1 MSDCH
6 STIGYMSGKPGD
18 LTVALAGNP
27 NSGKTTL
34 FNALTGMRQK
44 VANYPGVT
52 VEKKTGRFKL
62 PTGQWV
68 NLVDLPGTYSLISR
82 SPDET
87 VAMEVLRG
95 LRSDTP
101 MPDAVIVVVD
111 ASNLQRNLYL
121 VSQLIELGR
130 PLVVALNMM
139 DIAQR
144 RGLNVSPERLS
155 KQLGLPVI
163 PVVGHKKQGVSELKD
178 AILHARIAPLPDWPL
193 PAAMN
198 EELTLVGGG
207 MAILEG
213 DHFPIPDK
221 LKKELR
227 ESVYPAPSPGTPNVG
242 EHRPA
247 GEGGSEGS
255 SPSTSPAPSSQQNT
269 HPNPLPEYRA
279 KGQEFPRR
287 ALMLGETDDQRQLDR
302 YRAIA
307 ERMLIGDVA
316 DDIKNLADH
325 PPVKSM
331 LNHANERLNELG
343 IDPMLAD
350 IEAHYAWIE
359 HVASASLE
367 PACAVLL
374 EKGSGFGV
382 QSSGKNTSGLSSLKP
397 EPRTPNRL
405 SYQSNYAHLTDQV
418 DRILLHKIWGLAI
431 FVALMAGLFVSIFW
445 LAAPIMDAATNVV
458 TWLGGWVGNKLLP
471 ESGALHDLWAD
482 GIVAGVGGVVVF
494 VPQIAILFFFLSVM
508 EDTGYLARAAFLMDR
523 LLSKVGLHGKSF
535 IPMLSSFACAIP
547 GIMATRTI
555 ENRKDRLAT
564 IFVAPFMSCSA
575 RLPVYT
581 LLIGSFFAG
590 YGALAQGGIMLSL
603 YLLGI
608 IAAVVTA
615 FFFKRTLLKGA
626 PTSFILELPAY
637 KVPQWGQVLRT
648 VWTNTRAFLTKA
660 GTTIFCLSVV
670 LWAMTYYPRLNGMA
684 DGTARQKWLVKTLS
698 GIHIEGAKLMLSY
711 NSKFPGGDK
720 WASTTDAVKQGKMAE
735 SILNNNMI
743 SESEKIDRLF
753 AITNPQLKTTF
764 EGQATEYVAAEQLRQ
779 SIAGRLGHGIEPVI
793 KPLGFD
799 WKMGVGLVGAFAAR
813 EVFVSTLGIVYS
825 AGDTEDNTT
834 PLQDAMRADKYADG
848 KPVWTP
854 LVAVCLMVWFVLALQ
869 CMSTLAFVR
878 RETGGWAWPIGM
890 LAYMNGLAWV
900 ACFAVYQLGRIWFA

>member
-6 STIGYMSGKPGD
+6 NTIDYVSARPGE

-68 NLVDLPGTYSLISR
+68 NLIDLPGTYSLISR

-144 RGLNVSPERLS
+144 RGLNVSSERLS
-155 KQLGLPVI
+155 KQLGVPVI
-163 PVVGHKKQGVSELKD
+163 PLVGHKKRGISELKD

-193 PAAMN
+193 PDAMH

-207 MAILEG
+207 LAILEG
-213 DHFPIPDK
+213 DIHPLPPGEGRGEGQAAPVSQVIPD
-221 LKKELR
+221 
-227 ESVYPAPSPGTPNVG
+227 VTPA
-242 EHRPA
+242 
-247 GEGGSEGS
+247 
-255 SPSTSPAPSSQQNT
+255 AP
-269 HPNPLPEYRA
+269 HPNPLP
-279 KGQEFPRR
+279 KGEGTGAAFPRR
-287 ALMLGETDDQRQLDR
+287 ALMLGEPDDDRHLSR

-307 ERMLIGDVA
+307 ERMLIGDIA
-316 DDIKNLADH
+316 GDIKNLADH

-331 LNHANERLNELG
+331 LLHAHDRLGQLG
-343 IDPMLAD
+343 IDPMQAD

-359 HVASASLE
+359 QVASASLE

-382 QSSGKNTSGLSSLKP
+382 QGSADRANTFSSSSP
-397 EPRTPNRL
+397 EPRTPNLL
-405 SYQSNYAHLTDQV
+405 SYQSNVAHLTDKV
-418 DRILLHKIWGLAI
+418 DRILLHKIWGLAV
-431 FVALMAGLFVSIFW
+431 FVAVMAGLFVSIFW
-445 LAAPIMDAATNVV
+445 LASPLMDALSGSVD
-458 TWLGGWVGNKLLP
+458 WLGGKLATHLP
-471 ESGALHDLWAD
+471 DGAIKDLITD
-482 GIVAGVGGVVVF
+482 GIFKGVGSVVVF

-581 LLIGSFFAG
+581 LLIGSFFAS

-615 FFFKRTLLKGA
+615 WVFKRSLLKGA

-648 VWTNTRAFLTKA
+648 VWTNTKAFLTKA

-670 LWAMTYYPRLNGMA
+670 LWAMTYFPRLDGLKDGSARDRWLISTIAGMHEYGAQYQRANVIANGIA
-684 DGTARQKWLVKTLS
+684 PDQNVKNDIAAGDAASQIENDKSLSLTEKLRRLWL
-698 GIHIEGAKLMLSY
+698 
-711 NSKFPGGDK
+711 
-720 WASTTDAVKQGKMAE
+720 
-735 SILNNNMI
+735 
-743 SESEKIDRLF
+743 
-753 AITNPQLKTTF
+753 ITNPLLKS
-764 EGQATEYVAAEQLRQ
+764 EIESDGERAVNAEQLRQ
-779 SIAGRLGHGIEPVI
+779 SIAGRLGHVIEPVI

-825 AGDTEDNTT
+825 AGDTEASVT
-834 PLQDAMRADKYADG
+834 PLEDAMKSDRYADG

-854 LVAVCLMVWFVLALQ
+854 LVAVSLLVWFVLAMQ
-869 CMSTLAFVR
+869 CMSTLAIVR

-890 LAYMNGLAWV
+890 LVYMNALAWV
-900 ACFAVYQLGRIWFA
+900 ACLAVYQLGRIWFA